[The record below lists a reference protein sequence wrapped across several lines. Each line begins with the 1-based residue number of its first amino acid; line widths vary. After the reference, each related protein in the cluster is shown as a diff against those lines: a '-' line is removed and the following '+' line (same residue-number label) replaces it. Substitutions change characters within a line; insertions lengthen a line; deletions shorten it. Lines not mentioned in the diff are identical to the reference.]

1 MLVSGSVSL
10 GLVTLPPSNLPRSWF
25 PHIKSSKAKEQERKQ
40 INKWAKGP
48 DSSQKIKCEWLKNT
62 TTLAVRKMQIEMIL
76 QFYHTSIKMA
86 EIKFQAKAHTNEGVE
101 HEKHFFIA
109 GWE

>member
-62 TTLAVRKMQIEMIL
+62 TTLAVRKMQIESMFALYLSPIRL
-76 QFYHTSIKMA
+76 LR
-86 EIKFQAKAHTNEGVE
+86 E
-101 HEKHFFIA
+101 
-109 GWE
+109 